1 MAKSSKATRGS
12 KAKPRA
18 AKRAPIKAQ
27 KKPAARSEA
36 SVRSAPTA
44 KKARPAP
51 ARPASARPASAHACS
66 EHAHELSPAYL
77 SLREALRAFAAP
89 VLATC
94 TSTTAR
100 VVEQIT
106 EAIGSSSSL
115 VINCSEPVLSR
126 AAQVV
131 RSGERKTTLI
141 S

>member
-51 ARPASARPASAHACS
+51 ARPASARPASAR
-66 EHAHELSPAYL
+66 PAPA
-77 SLREALRAFAAP
+77 RPAP
-89 VLATC
+89 AKPAV
-94 TSTTAR
+94 
-100 VVEQIT
+100 
-106 EAIGSSSSL
+106 
-115 VINCSEPVLSR
+115 VLSSPLFLQLNAEEQR
-126 AAQVV
+126 AV
-131 RSGERKTTLI
+131 RQALSGKPTLLEG
-141 S
+141 SPRARD